1 MNPERLMMVLLEPI
15 TSEKS
20 TRIAEQSNQIAFR
33 VLKTATKAEI
43 KQAVEQLFQVSVK
56 AVSVLNMAGK
66 TKRFR
71 QTEGKRSDWKKAYV
85 SLAAGQEIDFTMI
98 ESE

>member
-1 MNPERLMMVLLEPI
+1 MNKERLYMVLQQPH

-20 TRIAEQSNQIAFR
+20 TVIADKMKQFTFK

-43 KQAVEQLFQVSVK
+43 KSAVESLFNVKVKNVSTVVMK
-56 AVSVLNMAGK
+56 GK

-71 QTEGKRSDWKKAYV
+71 QQEGKRSDWKKAYV
-85 SLAAGQEIDFTMI
+85 TLYPEYDIDFTV
-98 ESE
+98 SE

>member
-15 TSEKS
+15 TSEKT
-20 TRIAEQSNQIAFR
+20 TRIAEKHKQFAFR

-43 KQAVEQLFQVSVK
+43 KQAVEQLFKVSVK
-56 AVSVLNMAGK
+56 SVSVLNMAGK

-85 SLAAGQEIDFTMI
+85 SLMPGQEIDFTVT
-98 ESE
+98 E

>member
-20 TRIAEQSNQIAFR
+20 TRIAEKANQIAFR

-43 KQAVEQLFQVSVK
+43 KQAVEQLFQVTVK
-56 AVSVLNMAGK
+56 SVSVLNMAGK
-66 TKRFR
+66 KKRFR
-71 QTEGKRSDWKKAYV
+71 QTEGKRSDWKKAYI
-85 SLAAGQEIDFTMI
+85 SLAPGQEIDFTVT
-98 ESE
+98 E

>member
-15 TSEKS
+15 TSEKT
-20 TRIAEQSNQIAFR
+20 TRIAEKSNQITFR

-43 KQAVEQLFQVSVK
+43 KQAVEQLFQVNVK
-56 AVSVLNMAGK
+56 SVSVLNMAGK

-85 SLAAGQEIDFTMI
+85 SLAAGQEIDFTVT
-98 ESE
+98 E

>member
-15 TSEKS
+15 TSEKT
-20 TRIAEQSNQIAFR
+20 TRIAEKSKQFVFR

-43 KQAVEQLFQVSVK
+43 KQAVEHLFQVKVK
-56 AVSVLNMAGK
+56 SVSVLNMAGK

-85 SLAAGQEIDFTMI
+85 SLMPDQEIDFTVT
-98 ESE
+98 E